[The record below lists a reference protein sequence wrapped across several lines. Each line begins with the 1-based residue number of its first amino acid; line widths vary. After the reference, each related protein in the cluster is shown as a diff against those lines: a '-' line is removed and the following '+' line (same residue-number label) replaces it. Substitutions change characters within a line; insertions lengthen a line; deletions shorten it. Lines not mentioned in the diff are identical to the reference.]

1 MLPSGSNCPLALPV
15 LWVSCWSV
23 RHTVFFWCDRLIF
36 LTSFP
41 GLMPREAFSHSG
53 SRQLDSCININ
64 INICMQRE
72 LHWLI
77 SRVSLATNLNNI
89 FFSCVCAVLKVV
101 FGWRSLCASVT
112 ERERQKKKKTEY
124 GLVTFT
130 MLFGAV
136 LWCTNVYMWNILYL
150 YTYRSIL
157 DGLLIILSLSNE
169 PLWPIGATNQ
179 VSLFIICESF
189 ILTFLDFIL
198 HFRGGL
204 ITHQEFSNICLH

>member
-1 MLPSGSNCPLALPV
+1 
-15 LWVSCWSV
+15 
-23 RHTVFFWCDRLIF
+23 
-36 LTSFP
+36 
-41 GLMPREAFSHSG
+41 
-53 SRQLDSCININ
+53 
-64 INICMQRE
+64 MQRE
-72 LHWLI
+72 MHWLI
-77 SRVSLATNLNNI
+77 SCVSLATSLNNI
-89 FFSCVCAVLKVV
+89 CFSCVCAVLKVV

-112 ERERQKKKKTEY
+112 ERERQKKTTEY

-136 LWCTNVYMWNILYL
+136 LWCTNVYLWNILYL

-204 ITHQEFSNICLH
+204 ISHQEFSNICLHSTSYLIHRHSRAFPQKWHYLRLSCTLFKYGGLNSKKA